1 MSHKLFR
8 PGGPVDIEDLGSDQ
22 FRASITLPRDEDGR
36 MARECPDEDCSPGTF
51 KVKPGTGITGDQA
64 LAYCPY
70 CRHAE
75 APDQFATKEQQRYAK
90 DLVMR
95 EVQRGA
101 DGMIR
106 DAFGL
111 GASGRKK
118 LGGGLI
124 SMEISLKSAPL
135 PYVRPPAEDE
145 VRRDVVC
152 PSCGLDHTV
161 FGLATWCADCGTD
174 IFLTH
179 VATELAVVR
188 SMAGDIDRRREAL
201 GRRVAARDLENC
213 LEDAVSIFEAAMKA
227 LARRH
232 LAAGGLAPEEV
243 DARLKKLG
251 NTFQNITRTGEVLRD
266 QLGLLAVPE
275 VPWVELG
282 AAFEKRHPI
291 THNLGVVDRKYL
303 ERAQATDR
311 EGREVGITAA
321 EVNTTLDQVL
331 AAVSAVHGRL
341 FPQSSPTAGG
351 ALPPEESSE

>member
-1 MSHKLFR
+1 MSRKLFQA
-8 PGGPVDIEDLGSDQ
+8 GGPLNMEDLGGDQ
-22 FRASITLPRDEDGR
+22 SRASITLPHDEDGR
-36 MARECPDEDCSPGTF
+36 TARACPDEDCLPGTF
-51 KVKPGTGITGDQA
+51 KVKPGTGITGGQA

-75 APDQFATKEQQRYAK
+75 APEQFATKEQQRYAK
-90 DLVMR
+90 DMVMR
-95 EVQRGA
+95 EVQRGM

-111 GASGRKK
+111 GASGKK
-118 LGGGLI
+118 TLGGGLI
-124 SMEISLKSAPL
+124 SMEISLKSSPL
-135 PYVRPPAEDE
+135 PHVQPPAEEE

-179 VATELAVVR
+179 VVTELAVVR
-188 SMAGDIDRRREAL
+188 SMVSDSARRRETL
-201 GRRVAARDLENC
+201 GRRVAARDHENC
-213 LEDAVSIFEAAMKA
+213 REDAVSIFEAAMKA

-232 LAAGGLAPEEV
+232 LAANGLAPEEV

-266 QLGLLAVPE
+266 QLGLAAVLG
-275 VPWVELG
+275 VPWDELR

-331 AAVSAVHGRL
+331 AALSAVHGQL
-341 FPQSSPTAGG
+341 FPQSSVG
-351 ALPPEESSE
+351 